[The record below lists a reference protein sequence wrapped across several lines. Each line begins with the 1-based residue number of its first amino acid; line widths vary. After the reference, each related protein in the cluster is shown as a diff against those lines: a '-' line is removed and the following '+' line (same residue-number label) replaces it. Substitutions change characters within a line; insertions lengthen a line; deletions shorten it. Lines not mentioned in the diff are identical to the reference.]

1 MDSQKQKENRKDL
14 ETEEEEIEA
23 ELKQGEFMGLKQKL
37 NTIYH
42 KEN

>member
-14 ETEEEEIEA
+14 ETEEELEA

-37 NTIYH
+37 NTIYQ